1 MPILRC
7 AACCGTRWKGGLI
20 HAGKRRDGDDLRL
33 LRSGRQ
39 NRLAE
44 RAVASIYIVRRH
56 CVGLGPEHGRHVCRC
71 SQMAEGH
78 ADVPVFQ
85 TFYQTYKK
93 EFIKT
98 NGLGLILAAIGWML
112 FVNHQFFQGRADLFS
127 IMVSYSTW
135 LAGVL
140 YIMVL
145 MYIFP
150 LYVHFEMPFVRYFS
164 QAVLIG
170 MLRPLT
176 TIAMAASGA
185 AVVYVLMTVPGLIP
199 FYGISLFALV
209 WMFLA
214 HRCFLGLGNAASAK
228 KDKQAK
234 STDIQMLNIKSVI
247 FRYLPI
253 ARKYN

>member
-1 MPILRC
+1 
-7 AACCGTRWKGGLI
+7 
-20 HAGKRRDGDDLRL
+20 
-33 LRSGRQ
+33 
-39 NRLAE
+39 
-44 RAVASIYIVRRH
+44 
-56 CVGLGPEHGRHVCRC
+56 
-71 SQMAEGH
+71 
-78 ADVPVFQ
+78 
-85 TFYQTYKK
+85 
-93 EFIKT
+93 
-98 NGLGLILAAIGWML
+98 ML

-228 KDKQAK
+228 KINRQKVR
-234 STDIQMLNIKSVI
+234 IY
-247 FRYLPI
+247 RC
-253 ARKYN
+253 